1 MQSYSQS
8 FSSGITYM
16 LLVITCRTGK
26 IPYLLAGLFL
36 LGLGIYLFIISQ
48 KMKTNN
54 FWSNLLAIISGIFLW
69 RFFGEFLEN
78 ADLFIRDA
86 TVEIAHWN
94 FLSVLGLM
102 IFLFLNL
109 RKHLQISV
117 QFSLSSFLFIWSMH
131 YIMIFQYEVLSR
143 THFTTYIMC
152 GVFLILTGLSIYKVR
167 RNKQINSV
175 MFWSYFGLLT
185 AWTILEY
192 VWGWRLI
199 PGPYAI

>member
-1 MQSYSQS
+1 MNNPKKIALNTVL
-8 FSSGITYM
+8 FTIFFFGITYL
-16 LLVITCRTGK
+16 LLVITRRTGK

-86 TVEIAHWN
+86 TVEIAHRN
-94 FLSVLGLM
+94 FLPVLGLM

-109 RKHLQISV
+109 RKHLQIPV
-117 QFSLSSFLFIWSMH
+117 QFSLSSFLLIWSMH
-131 YIMIFQYEVLSR
+131 YIMIFQYEMLSR
-143 THFTTYIMC
+143 THFTTYISMWDFRNFNR
-152 GVFLILTGLSIYKVR
+152 VFNL
-167 RNKQINSV
+167 
-175 MFWSYFGLLT
+175 
-185 AWTILEY
+185 
-192 VWGWRLI
+192 
-199 PGPYAI
+199 